1 MEGNGTF
8 ANIYIRSSF
17 YKIKFMYIYII
28 GVDLDFSFQ
37 DIYSNVRSTYKSS
50 EIFFLAEKRL
60 EENSTFMKIG
70 RFNICIYAMN
80 L

>member
-1 MEGNGTF
+1 
-8 ANIYIRSSF
+8 
-17 YKIKFMYIYII
+17 MYIYII